1 MRCVPHRCVT
11 GLYNRLRNV
20 NSKHLVATTCRNQRK
35 GMFAHD
41 TASASIAALGA
52 VSSETHRNKQD
63 ASAKFNANHANLF
76 TSLFRKWVI

>member
-1 MRCVPHRCVT
+1 
-11 GLYNRLRNV
+11 
-20 NSKHLVATTCRNQRK
+20 
-35 GMFAHD
+35 MFAHD

-52 VSSETHRNKQD
+52 VSRETHRNKQD